1 MFEKEFLFQTNFKDR
16 KELFK
21 EVGNYLVDQGY
32 VGPEFEAALN
42 EREEN
47 FATGLPI
54 TPAVAIPHTDGTYVK
69 KDTIVCIV
77 NQNEL
82 EFNEMGG
89 DEDDFVHPK
98 VVFML
103 VLGEGETHL
112 QQLQNLIEKIQDGV
126 LVSEI
131 LKAENLDAFKASV
144 EEYL

>member
-21 EVGNYLVDQGY
+21 EVSNYLVDQGY

-47 FATGLPI
+47 FATGLPT

-131 LKAENLDAFKASV
+131 LNAENLDAFKASV